1 MQVVYFTLYRWGG
14 QFIMARI
21 TLWYRVF
28 SQFHTPKFKKKS
40 AYILLE
46 YSKKQAAFVGGT
58 RSKIHER
65 W

>member
-1 MQVVYFTLYRWGG
+1 MISSFFTIAYTK
-14 QFIMARI
+14 I
-21 TLWYRVF
+21 
-28 SQFHTPKFKKKS
+28 KKKKS